1 VRIEAQHLPHGRALG
16 RSITVTTKDEIYAI
30 VDSLTEDQL
39 EAARQVLLDLA
50 IPEDDEPLTADELAA
65 IDRMDR
71 ARESGSLIPHDQ
83 LRRRRGT
90 RP

>member
-1 VRIEAQHLPHGRALG
+1 M
-16 RSITVTTKDEIYAI
+16 TTKDEIYAI
-30 VDSLTEDQL
+30 VDSLPEDQL

-83 LRRRRGT
+83 LRRRRDT

>member
-1 VRIEAQHLPHGRALG
+1 M
-16 RSITVTTKDEIYAI
+16 TTKDEIYAI
-30 VDSLTEDQL
+30 VDSLPEDQL

-83 LRRRRGT
+83 IRRRRGT